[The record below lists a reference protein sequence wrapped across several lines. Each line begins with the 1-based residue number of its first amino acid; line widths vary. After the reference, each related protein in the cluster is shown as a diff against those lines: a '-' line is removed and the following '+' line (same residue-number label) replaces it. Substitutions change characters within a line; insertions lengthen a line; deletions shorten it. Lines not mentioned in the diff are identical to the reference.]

1 MFLKNKNKTSGIGVD
16 IGTKAIRFVEISQN
30 KNEFILNNYGEVN
43 LDLACRDF
51 FRSFDKNNL
60 NPDIENISKAIK
72 ALMIE
77 AEVKNKRVSFSLP
90 DFSTFFTT
98 IEMPPMSEK
107 EIEGAIGFEARKYI
121 PLPLNE
127 VVLDWQLMNNSS
139 KKEASKILVMA
150 VSKTVVSQYKEI
162 AEKSNLELVS
172 LEAEALSLKRSL
184 MDRNSQENACLVEM
198 GYQSTNVS
206 IVKNGYMIT
215 SSTFDIAGK
224 DITNAISEGFKV
236 TTEEAEKAK
245 RKYGVLENEEISLV
259 EVVSPVLL
267 SIFERIEQVVANS
280 EKKEDIIIPKIIF
293 SGGTSLMPGI
303 IDYFR
308 DVFNR
313 AGKKV
318 EIESGKPFQN
328 IKYSPSLEQKM
339 EEINANYAI
348 ALGEALRK
356 FDQ

>member
-1 MFLKNKNKTSGIGVD
+1 MFFKNKNKTSGIGID

-30 KNEFILNNYGEVN
+30 KNEFVLNNYGEVN

-60 NPDIENISKAIK
+60 NPDIENISKAIR
-72 ALMIE
+72 ALMLE
-77 AEVKNKRVSFSLP
+77 AEVKKRRVSFSLP

-127 VVLDWQLMNNSS
+127 VVLDWQLMDKSS
-139 KKEASKILVMA
+139 KKEANKILVMA
-150 VSKTVVSQYKEI
+150 VSKMVVGQYKEI
-162 AEKSNLELVS
+162 AEKSEVELIS

-184 MDRNSQENACLVEM
+184 MNGNNQENACLVEI

-224 DITNAISEGFKV
+224 DITDAISQGFNV

-245 RKYGVLENEEISLV
+245 RKYGILENEEISLA
-259 EVVSPVLL
+259 EVVSPVLS
-267 SIFERIEQVVANS
+267 SIFEKIEQVVAKS
-280 EKKEDIIIPKIIF
+280 EKKEDI
-293 SGGTSLMPGI
+293 
-303 IDYFR
+303 
-308 DVFNR
+308 
-313 AGKKV
+313 
-318 EIESGKPFQN
+318 
-328 IKYSPSLEQKM
+328 
-339 EEINANYAI
+339 
-348 ALGEALRK
+348 LR
-356 FDQ
+356 